1 MAFVL
6 PPKRTLFP
14 SVFVLLMGGWPL
26 PYALFQLVLI
36 FGCLVLAWCA
46 VGLMTR
52 SCRAAGTAFGLA
64 AVLYNP
70 IGWQLMPVEAW
81 LAVVGASALMTLVL
95 AFKR

>member
-26 PYALFQLVLI
+26 PYTLFQVVLI
-36 FGCLVLAWCA
+36 FGCLILAWCA
-46 VGLMTR
+46 VGLLTR
-52 SCRAAGTAFGLA
+52 KRRAAGVAYGLA

-81 LAVVGASALMTLVL
+81 LGVVGVSALMILVL